1 MSAGDDQRPV
11 AITAAQGRRIASA
24 VRAVEAGTPRPS
36 GGRVVASNWNPGV
49 VRAKVTTA
57 IPTGTLTTP
66 STTGRAQIYHK
77 DASGAWAASGSP
89 VVVVNDHTLAA
100 SIAVNK
106 VVKLAWIDG
115 DWYLIAA
122 DC

>member
-1 MSAGDDQRPV
+1 MKAVEQSYTPDQRRGQV
-11 AITAAQGRRIASA
+11 Q
-24 VRAVEAGTPRPS
+24 
-36 GGRVVASNWNPGV
+36 NWNPGV

-66 STTGRAQIYHK
+66 STAGRAQIYAK
-77 DASGAWAASGSP
+77 DYTGAWVATGSP
-89 VVVVNDHTLAA
+89 VVVDNDHTLTA

-106 VVKLAWIDG
+106 VVKLAWCAG
-115 DWYLIAA
+115 DWFLIAA